1 MCDSDRDELRTAC
14 RLLDEA
20 AAATDGE
27 TADRLSGFADR
38 VEGWA
43 EGEFDPDHGAMATV
57 LLKLNDIAEAAEA
70 DVADTVQEARSS
82 ITEYRRT
89 VDGV

>member
-1 MCDSDRDELRTAC
+1 MSDSDREELRTAH
-14 RLLDEA
+14 RLLGEA

-27 TADRLSGFADR
+27 PADRLSGFADR

-43 EGEFDPDHGAMATV
+43 EGESDPDHGAMATV
-57 LLKLNDIAEAAEA
+57 LLKLNDIADEAEA
-70 DVADTVQEARSS
+70 DVADTVQEARSA

-89 VDGV
+89 VEGV

>member
-1 MCDSDRDELRTAC
+1 MSESDRDELRTAC
-14 RLLDEA
+14 QLLDEA

-27 TADRLSGFADR
+27 PADRLSGFADR

-43 EGEFDPDHGAMATV
+43 DGQSDPDHGAMATV
-57 LLKLNDIAEAAEA
+57 LLKLNDIAGAAEA
-70 DVADTVQEARSS
+70 DVADTVQEARSAV
-82 ITEYRRT
+82 TEYRKT